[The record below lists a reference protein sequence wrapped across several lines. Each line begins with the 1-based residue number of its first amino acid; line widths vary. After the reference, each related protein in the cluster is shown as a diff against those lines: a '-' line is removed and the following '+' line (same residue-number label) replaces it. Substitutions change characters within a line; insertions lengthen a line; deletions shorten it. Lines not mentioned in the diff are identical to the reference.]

1 MWKAANDF
9 NYFVKIEKNSFEV
22 ISWEKEKIEK
32 FFMGDF
38 LWGLITNKKF

>member
-32 FFMGDF
+32 FLWAIFCGD
-38 LWGLITNKKF
+38 